1 MLTPNFVNRVYQ
13 LNNDK
18 YTMIKNPSDLF
29 FKNIDYPSIIDTIKG
44 LYSSDGSMAVLLDF
58 ERVLDEAD
66 LYAYQNWELGELVDG
81 PDVKRYTV
89 ACTFMYPYKLMPDPR
104 GSKRLLKVGVNI
116 KFKKTKIKVP
126 MTIDSPDDYK
136 PGTHYPK
143 LEERE
148 VWLVRIEMPREL
160 MDDIREGSID
170 LAGQTIDLDEL
181 DSAYDDDLQKE
192 EYEGGEDQ
200 SQQNQ
205 GMEPPMGGGMPP
217 APQPGMA
224 PPQPGGM
231 I

>member
-1 MLTPNFVNRVYQ
+1 
-13 LNNDK
+13 
-18 YTMIKNPSDLF
+18 
-29 FKNIDYPSIIDTIKG
+29 
-44 LYSSDGSMAVLLDF
+44 
-58 ERVLDEAD
+58 
-66 LYAYQNWELGELVDG
+66 
-81 PDVKRYTV
+81 
-89 ACTFMYPYKLMPDPR
+89 
-104 GSKRLLKVGVNI
+104 
-116 KFKKTKIKVP
+116 

-192 EYEGGEDQ
+192 DTEGGEDQ
-200 SQQNQ
+200 SQQSQ
-205 GMEPPMGGGMPP
+205 GMDQSMGGGMPP

-231 I
+231 M